1 MAIEIQREGNHTP
14 KEEQRFLRRSRVL
27 VACSFRERSRSAV
40 DARISDL
47 NERGCR
53 LESPLMPMP
62 GSHIWVRLPG
72 LESQGALV
80 VWSSGSNVGIEF
92 EQALHPAVARRF
104 TGEDSAIYQQSMP
117 LAGAPGLA
125 VRGLDDPLLSRR
137 EQIMM
142 GAAANDHSP
151 LTRRKKPKNGGIM
164 AAISRQVLRTVDH
177 RKTDRFTDFTSTGEV
192 NLTIADRPAR
202 PLDISSNGLRA
213 GIDFD
218 VNIGTTMPL
227 VIEGFDPIPGRV
239 VWVRGGEAGFV
250 LPEDSFDLQAN

>member
-1 MAIEIQREGNHTP
+1 MAIEIQRGGSNAQ

-27 VACSFRERSRSAV
+27 ISCSFRERSRSAV

-47 NERGCR
+47 SERGCR
-53 LESPLMPMP
+53 LESPLTPMP

-80 VWSSGSNVGIEF
+80 IWSSGTNVGIEF
-92 EQALHPAVARRF
+92 ESPLHPAVARRF
-104 TGEDSAIYQQSMP
+104 TGEDSAVCQAAAP
-117 LAGAPGLA
+117 LASAPGLA
-125 VRGLDDPLLSRR
+125 LRSGDDTLLSRR
-137 EQIMM
+137 EQIMR
-142 GAAANDHSP
+142 GAANDHSP

-177 RKTDRFTDFTSTGEV
+177 RKADRFKDFTSSGEV

-202 PLDISSNGLRA
+202 PLDISSSGLRA
-213 GIDFD
+213 AIDFD
-218 VNIGTTMPL
+218 ADIGATMPV

-250 LPEDSFDLQAN
+250 LPDDSFDLQAH